1 MRQQGAG
8 ADDYRRRTLNIA
20 ESMPRILSPMTPKVL
35 LFEDESNIAE
45 NLKYAL
51 KTEGIQ
57 CDHSSTAQEGLQ
69 RLKSGE
75 FDLVILDIGLPDK
88 SGFDVCREIRLQNKI
103 PIFFLTARAEEVD
116 KILGLELGADDY
128 ITKPFSPREVTAR
141 IRAFFRRYGTE
152 ALPAES
158 KKIKNF
164 TILEDRFQIKYQ
176 NKDLDLRRYEFG
188 ILKFLLEHP
197 GRVYSRS
204 QIMDRVWQ
212 EPDMSLE
219 RTIDTHIKVIRSKLK
234 QITEEEIIQ
243 THRGLGYSIK
253 DDA

>member
-1 MRQQGAG
+1 M
-8 ADDYRRRTLNIA
+8 
-20 ESMPRILSPMTPKVL
+20 MPKIL
-35 LFEDESNIAE
+35 LFEDENNIAE

-57 CDHSSTAQEGLQ
+57 CEHSSTAQEGLQ
-69 RLKSGE
+69 KLKVGN
-75 FDLVILDIGLPDK
+75 FDLIILDVGLPDK
-88 SGFDVCREIRLQNKI
+88 SGFDVCREIRTTNKI

-141 IRAFFRRYGTE
+141 IRAFFRRYGDTASVSE
-152 ALPAES
+152 A
-158 KKIKNF
+158 KKIKGF
-164 TILEDRFQIKYQ
+164 LIFEDRFQIKYQ
-176 NKDLDLRRYEFG
+176 NIDLELRRYEFG

-197 GRVYSRS
+197 GRVFSRS
-204 QIMDRVWQ
+204 QIMDRVWT

-234 QITEEEIIQ
+234 SISDEEIIQ

-253 DDA
+253 DEP